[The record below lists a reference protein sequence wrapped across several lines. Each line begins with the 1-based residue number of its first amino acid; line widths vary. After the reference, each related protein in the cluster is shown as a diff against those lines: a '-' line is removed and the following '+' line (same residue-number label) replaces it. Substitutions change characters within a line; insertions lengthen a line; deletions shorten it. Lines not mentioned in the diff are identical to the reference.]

1 MKKEGEDGD
10 VSAFELQ
17 AAQPRESTDLPR
29 SLARLSH
36 EDTQR
41 LTIFVELDSDRV
53 RHLVGALC
61 GHQIDL
67 DGIVSEAT
75 ARAVEQLLRG
85 RVIHQLS
92 AWIARTALNLGRSE
106 LRHQAVRRRRATA
119 IAAGNAGPDA
129 IDDAAARLD
138 LRRALAQ
145 LPRRQAEVIA
155 LYYGFDLPVAEIART
170 IGRTEGAVKASL
182 FRARTALATALGAS
196 GGEDHGTA

>member
-17 AAQPRESTDLPR
+17 AAQQRDLPG

-36 EDTQR
+36 EDAQR

-92 AWIARTALNLGRSE
+92 AWIAQTALNLGRSE

-119 IAAGNAGPDA
+119 IAAGNAGPDV
-129 IDDAAARLD
+129 IDDADARLD
-138 LRRALAQ
+138 LRRALAE

-155 LYYGFDLPVAEIART
+155 LYYGLDLPVAEIART
-170 IGRTEGAVKASL
+170 IGRSDGAVKATL
-182 FRARTALATALGAS
+182 FKARAALAAALGTS
-196 GGEDHGTA
+196 GGEDHRTA